1 MKASQSIARR
11 SVTSVAWN
19 VVASM
24 TGVVVGLVRSV
35 ALAQLLPISVFGVY
49 AWAGSIVTLSA
60 VVADFGFGGAFI
72 HRSTETED
80 EEQTAAVHFTLQL
93 IFTSVWA
100 ATLVSGALVFARGQT
115 RIVLLLLTATA
126 AGTQLARTPRLI
138 LGRRVVHR
146 RLALVRFLD
155 TVFSA
160 LVAISLAWRGLTIWA
175 LLSTNLVTLL
185 INVVAFYVWRPVWR
199 PRLTWSPPVIKYF
212 LRFGSRNVL
221 AIALS
226 RALDRVDD
234 LWTGA
239 FLGNDPLSF
248 YSRAYRFATYP
259 RTILAAPINMV
270 AGGTYAELTG
280 NRKRLSRAFFR
291 TNAFLLRSG
300 FLLAGLLAL
309 VAPEFIRLGL
319 GAKWLPMLDAFRLML
334 IYTLFDPIK
343 ATVAHLFV
351 AVGKPGQIVQ
361 ARVVQ
366 LIVLVIGLFLLGP
379 LTGITG
385 VALAVDFM
393 LVVGIAILLWQARSF
408 VDFSP
413 RRLFAAPALGLV
425 FGMLLAY
432 RASTLPAIAG
442 SDWRTGLVKII
453 VFTGVYGASLLAL
466 EWRQTWEMLL
476 IFRQLFRRSAS
487 SQPEG

>member
-1 MKASQSIARR
+1 
-11 SVTSVAWN
+11 
-19 VVASM
+19 
-24 TGVVVGLVRSV
+24 
-35 ALAQLLPISVFGVY
+35 
-49 AWAGSIVTLSA
+49 
-60 VVADFGFGGAFI
+60 
-72 HRSTETED
+72 
-80 EEQTAAVHFTLQL
+80 
-93 IFTSVWA
+93 
-100 ATLVSGALVFARGQT
+100 
-115 RIVLLLLTATA
+115 
-126 AGTQLARTPRLI
+126 
-138 LGRRVVHR
+138 
-146 RLALVRFLD
+146 
-155 TVFSA
+155 
-160 LVAISLAWRGLTIWA
+160 
-175 LLSTNLVTLL
+175 
-185 INVVAFYVWRPVWR
+185 
-199 PRLTWSPPVIKYF
+199 
-212 LRFGSRNVL
+212 
-221 AIALS
+221 
-226 RALDRVDD
+226 
-234 LWTGA
+234 
-239 FLGNDPLSF
+239 
-248 YSRAYRFATYP
+248 
-259 RTILAAPINMV
+259 LAAPINMV